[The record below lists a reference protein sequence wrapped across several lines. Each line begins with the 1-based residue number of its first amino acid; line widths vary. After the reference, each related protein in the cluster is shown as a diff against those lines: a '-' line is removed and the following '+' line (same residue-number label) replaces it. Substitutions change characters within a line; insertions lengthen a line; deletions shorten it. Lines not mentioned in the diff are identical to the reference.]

1 MPALKIY
8 GRRWHTTTDMV
19 PVPCIL
25 GSVFH
30 GAWVVIFI
38 VLVRHYHI
46 WVSCLGEGKHYVV
59 TTAGL
64 MAVFV
69 LCFLGELVLAILG
82 VQGLCTSF
90 ICALHNVHLTQKYLI
105 LCAST
110 RRIPSSDY
118 SIVLRLLCI
127 TSYQKCARSS

>member
-38 VLVRHYHI
+38 CLVRHYHI
-46 WVSCLGEGKHYVV
+46 WGECAGDGKHYVV

-69 LCFLGELVLAILG
+69 LCFVGELVLAVLG
-82 VQGLCTSF
+82 VQGLYIPRTEQ
-90 ICALHNVHLTQKYLI
+90 VQ
-105 LCAST
+105 LC
-110 RRIPSSDY
+110 DCDFNHKKFNY
-118 SIVLRLLCI
+118 SRWTIN
-127 TSYQKCARSS
+127 

>member
-30 GAWVVIFI
+30 GAWVIIFI
-38 VLVRHYHI
+38 ALVRHYHI
-46 WVSCLGEGKHYVV
+46 WGECAGSGKHYVV

-69 LCFLGELVLAILG
+69 LCFAGELALAILG
-82 VQGLCTSF
+82 VQGLYISRIFYLHLHVRVSGRNHLCTSA
-90 ICALHNVHLTQKYLI
+90 CRMT
-105 LCAST
+105 ASH
-110 RRIPSSDY
+110 RPPP
-118 SIVLRLLCI
+118 
-127 TSYQKCARSS
+127 

>member
-38 VLVRHYHI
+38 CLVRHYHI
-46 WVSCLGEGKHYVV
+46 WGECMGDGKHYVV

-69 LCFLGELVLAILG
+69 LCFVGELVLAILG
-82 VQGLCTSF
+82 VQGLYIPRTEHVQLSACNSSKGAQVDLFEVSF
-90 ICALHNVHLTQKYLI
+90 YVIGSFL
-105 LCAST
+105 
-110 RRIPSSDY
+110 Y
-118 SIVLRLLCI
+118 SRLW
-127 TSYQKCARSS
+127 